1 MPTPLQPSP
10 SCSIPSLSVSD
21 EGKRCV
27 CGRRFGTVLA
37 LAFFLLLL
45 ALNLLLGSVSL
56 SHVSP
61 DMAQY
66 ILWHLRLPEVLMAL
80 AAGIGLSLSGLV
92 MQTLMGNPLADP
104 SVLGVTAGASLGS
117 GLVMLAGSA
126 LGLSAAQTAMGG
138 MLQFSAFV
146 AAFLAAVAVTCLLVF
161 FSRRVVHRTTLLLVG
176 VMLNFVLSSLIGV
189 LSFYAS
195 PDGIQHF
202 VVWGLGTLGGVPLP
216 LALIALTLMIIC
228 ALLIYIFRAPLNA
241 FLLGEPYVA
250 TVGYDVR
257 RLRTLFLLFVSFQ
270 CALVTS
276 LCGPIAFIGLAV
288 PHLARTLVKSD
299 AHQRVIP
306 ATILWGCIVMLAC
319 RLLCLLPTL
328 VWGTG
333 ILPLNVLTP
342 LFGAPVVLWVLLRRV

>member
-1 MPTPLQPSP
+1 MHKFPSSMPSHVVFR
-10 SCSIPSLSVSD
+10 SLLPIGV
-21 EGKRCV
+21 
-27 CGRRFGTVLA
+27 
-37 LAFFLLLL
+37 LLLL
-45 ALNLLLGSVSL
+45 VAANMLVGSVSL
-56 SHVSP
+56 ADVP
-61 DMAQY
+61 AATADFIVWQ
-66 ILWHLRLPEVLMAL
+66 LRMPEVLMAL

-126 LGLSAAQTAMGG
+126 LGLSAAQTAVGG
-138 MLQFSAFV
+138 TLQLSAFA

-161 FSRRVVHRTTLLLVG
+161 FSRRVAHRTTLLLVG
-176 VMLNFVLSSLIGV
+176 VMLNFLISSLIGV

-195 PDGIQHF
+195 ADGIQHF
-202 VVWGLGTLGGVPLP
+202 VVWGLGTLGGVSLP
-216 LALIALTLMIIC
+216 LAMIALTLMVIC
-228 ALLIYIFRAPLNA
+228 ALLLYVFRSPLNA

-257 RLRTLFLLFVSFQ
+257 RLRTLFLVFVSFQ

-288 PHLARTLVKSD
+288 PHLARTLVKTD

-319 RLLCLLPTL
+319 RLFCMLPAL

-342 LFGAPVVLWVLLRRV
+342 LFGAPVVLWVLLRKV